1 MTATYFEW
9 TRCGDASMM
18 GIYLWSENS
27 AKLTLLCVQHGQ
39 HTAGCGDASM
49 MGLSL
54 WSENSAKLTLFC
66 APKAPKMLLTAL
78 LARASRE
85 TAVAISLRSLGWV
98 DIWISIFGR
107 YLGWAKIS
115 ISIFG
120 GFCQKQ
126 ADMALR
132 YGHLEASPT
141 QSGESRYVNV
151 LICIEKIIASFST
164 YILIFTVTMHQIP
177 KKCHLKNY
185 IFSFCTKIKRD

>member
-9 TRCGDASMM
+9 TRCGDASMI
-18 GIYLWSENS
+18 GIYFWSEKL
-27 AKLTLLCVQHGQ
+27 AKLMLLCLQNGQ
-39 HTAGCGDASM
+39 HTAGCGDTSM

-54 WSENSAKLTLFC
+54 WSENSAKLTLFY

-85 TAVAISLRSLGWV
+85 TAITISLRSLGWV
-98 DIWISIFGR
+98 DVWILIFGR
-107 YLGWAKIS
+107 YLERAEIS

-132 YGHLEASPT
+132 YAHLEASPT

-151 LICIEKIIASFST
+151 LICIENIAR
-164 YILIFTVTMHQIP
+164 IA
-177 KKCHLKNY
+177 
-185 IFSFCTKIKRD
+185 KR